1 MVLNNNIYWLTKKI
15 TLTFLFVMFFGAVSA
30 NEITNNIIS
39 KCVNTYTINKLLKEE
54 AGFFSKK
61 MTSTT
66 TTVVDE
72 DDQGT
77 VFPLAINLE
86 TKSPYGPG
94 GWPFLFLGTLLF
106 SIMVATWYYH
116 QLTYIE
122 RNSREFYNSLNELN
136 SLKLKFFTT
145 IDNDL
150 KLPLTLILNPLEEIL
165 STYQGD
171 TIIKSKL
178 RFVEQNV
185 KHLIGVVNKF
195 TEYKNL
201 DINDVEL
208 PDSKSQK
215 PNVSPISDSYI
226 DSTFQEELVTI
237 STVETDRKVLSILV
251 VDNDIDSRLLI
262 KKSFK
267 DNYSLLETDNCK
279 EALSIAFKKLPD
291 LIICD
296 FSVEE
301 MNGIELC
308 KQLKT
313 NIRTSHIPFIL
324 TSSSDLI
331 EYQIEGLKSGADFY
345 IIKPLKVELF
355 KVRVEKLLESRKLM
369 KKYFHIQDHFNL
381 KRENLTSS
389 DDVFIDKVLKLLNA
403 NISDES
409 YDIKELVSDMNTSR
423 STFYRKLKEIT
434 GQAPNDFIQ
443 MIRLNRAA
451 ELLLQN
457 QNTISEISFMV
468 GYKDPNYFGK
478 CFRKMY
484 GVAPSQY
491 LEKHGAGLGKLVE
504 N

>member
-1 MVLNNNIYWLTKKI
+1 MVSDNNIFRLVNKI
-15 TLTFLFVMFFGAVSA
+15 TLIFLFVMFFGIVSA
-30 NEITNNIIS
+30 NEINDNNIIS
-39 KCVNTYTINKLLKEE
+39 DNSINEFLKEE
-54 AGFFSKK
+54 VSFFSKK
-61 MTSTT
+61 LVP
-66 TTVVDE
+66 TVLAVQEGDN
-72 DDQGT
+72 QGT

-106 SIMVATWYYH
+106 SVMVATWYYH

-122 RNSREFYNSLNELN
+122 KNSREFYNSLNELN

-165 STYQGD
+165 STYHGD

-208 PDSKSQK
+208 PNSNNQK
-215 PNVSPISDSYI
+215 PSVYPISNSYVDTTI
-226 DSTFQEELVTI
+226 QEELVTVSDTEI
-237 STVETDRKVLSILV
+237 DKKILSILI
-251 VDNDIDSRLLI
+251 VDQDVDSRLVI

-345 IIKPLKVELF
+345 IIKPLKIELF
-355 KVRVEKLLESRKLM
+355 KVRVEKLLESRKMM
-369 KKYFHIQDHFNL
+369 KKYFHIQEHFNL

-409 YDIKELVSDMNTSR
+409 YDIKLLVSDMNTSR
-423 STFYRKLKEIT
+423 STFYRKLKEVT

-491 LEKHGAGLGKLVE
+491 LEKHGASMGELAGS
-504 N
+504 